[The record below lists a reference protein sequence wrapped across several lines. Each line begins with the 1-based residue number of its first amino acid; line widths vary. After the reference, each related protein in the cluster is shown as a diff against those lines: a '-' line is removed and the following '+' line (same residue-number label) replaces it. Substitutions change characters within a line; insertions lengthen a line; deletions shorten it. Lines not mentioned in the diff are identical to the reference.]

1 MIEKKNE
8 YILSKFYPNF
18 MEYPKLVNIDKGQLR
33 ELGAIGLSI
42 QINMK
47 VMDTP
52 FVWANSRNLS
62 VLLSKQ

>member
-1 MIEKKNE
+1 MIEKNE
-8 YILSKFYPNF
+8 NILS
-18 MEYPKLVNIDKGQLR
+18 KLVNIDKGQLR